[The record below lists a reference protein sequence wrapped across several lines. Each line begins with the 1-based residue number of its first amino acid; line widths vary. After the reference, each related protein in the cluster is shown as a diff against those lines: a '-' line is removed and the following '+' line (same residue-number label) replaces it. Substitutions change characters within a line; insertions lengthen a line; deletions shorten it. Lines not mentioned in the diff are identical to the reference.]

1 MIHIENCRVN
11 SGYPCQPVHMERTG
25 IEALNH
31 LLEFELGFGGV
42 ITAVSETAV
51 SVRTLV
57 FSCVD
62 TTNFSGSAQEM
73 APLVD
78 AARLFAVAC
87 NHDEQNIDQTVAQ
100 LQDTPQG
107 KGMRA
112 FYVRHLAPLL
122 IGANRLKIIMM
133 LALGVSD
140 EAAIEAGIKLKMKD
154 LTAALAIFAEGGA
167 TSFTGLLADLGV

>member
-11 SGYPCQPVHMERTG
+11 SGYACQPVHMERTS
-25 IEALNH
+25 IAALNQ

-51 SVRTLV
+51 TVRTLV
-57 FSCVD
+57 FACVD
-62 TTNFSGSAQEM
+62 TTNFSGSIEEM

-78 AARLFAVAC
+78 AARLFALAC
-87 NHDEQNIDQTVAQ
+87 NHDAKNIDQTVAQ
-100 LQDTPQG
+100 LQNTAQG

-122 IGANRLKIIMM
+122 LGANRLKIIMM

-154 LTAALAIFAEGGA
+154 LAAALAIFAEGGV
-167 TSFTGLLADLGV
+167 TSFTALLEDLGV